1 MSNPA
6 AVALGSIKSAK
17 KAAAAK
23 RNGLRVPQKY
33 SPLIVDMVR
42 LDVLKAGKTI
52 TAAAEAHGMS
62 RRTVSRMVRGVYL
75 RKEGGQ

>member
-17 KAAAAK
+17 KAAASK

-33 SPLIVDMVR
+33 DAKMDSDIVADYWRMGTI
-42 LDVLKAGKTI
+42 KAV
-52 TAAAEAHGMS
+52 AAS
-62 RRTVSRMVRGVYL
+62 RGLSRKTVSRMVRGVYL
-75 RKEGGQ
+75 RMEAGQ